1 MRKWLLPLGL
11 LAVLAFVGAW
21 AALAGGAQ
29 PAAWDRAVQVP
40 GLAALVADRSTHMG
54 PVSCLTAGNCAAGGD
69 YLDSSGDQQ
78 AFVVDETNNNWGN
91 AMEVPGIA
99 ALNTGGAA
107 GVNSV
112 SCATAGNCVAAG
124 FYTDQAGSQAFVADE
139 RDGRWG
145 NAIQVPGIAKLSTGT
160 FFAKVIVNSV
170 SCATAGNCTAG
181 GLYTNR
187 AGSQAFVAEE
197 RNGRWGAAIEVPGTA
212 TLNSGGNA
220 TVRAV
225 SCGAAGNCTAVGT
238 YADSSDP
245 DRSHAFVVDETN
257 GNWGTAIEV
266 PGTATL
272 NEGGTTDV
280 SSVSCATARNC
291 VAVGT
296 YGSDCS
302 TSMSFRSR
310 GRFDCV
316 TYQAFVVDEKKG
328 SWGNAVAVPGTVER
342 NAGTRAGTNSVSC
355 ATPGNCAAGGYY
367 TDDSY
372 RRQAFVVD
380 ATNGSWGKAI
390 GIPGMATRNSGDAYV
405 SSISC
410 PTAGNCTAG
419 GSYADITGGL
429 HAFVVAETDGSWGK
443 AMEVPGTAALNS
455 GGYASVNSVSCAT
468 PESCAASGAYT
479 DGRRPSETSGFSGS
493 ARYWRFHRLNRA
505 FVVSFR

>member
-21 AALAGGAQ
+21 VTLAGGAE
-29 PAAWDRAVQVP
+29 PAAWHRAIQVP

-54 PVSCLTAGNCAAGGD
+54 PVSCPTGGNCAAGGD
-69 YLDSSGDQQ
+69 YLDGSGNQQ
-78 AFVVDETNNNWGN
+78 AFVVDETNGSWGN
-91 AMEVPGIA
+91 AVEVPGIA

-124 FYTDQAGSQAFVADE
+124 FYTDQAGSQAFVVDE
-139 RDGRWG
+139 TDGRWG
-145 NAIQVPGIAKLSTGT
+145 TAIQVPGTTSLSTGT
-160 FFAKVIVNSV
+160 FFEKVIVNAV

-181 GLYTNR
+181 GSYTNR

-197 RNGRWGAAIEVPGTA
+197 RNGRWGTAIEVPGTA
-212 TLNSGGNA
+212 RLNSGGDA
-220 TVRAV
+220 SVRAV

-238 YADSSDP
+238 YADSSAP
-245 DRSHAFVVDETN
+245 DYSQAFVVDERN

-272 NEGGTTDV
+272 NSGGTTDV
-280 SSVSCATARNC
+280 SSVSCATAGNC
-291 VAVGT
+291 IAVGT
-296 YGSDCS
+296 YGTECS
-302 TSMSFRSR
+302 TSTSFRSR
-310 GRFDCV
+310 GRIDCV
-316 TYQAFVVDEKKG
+316 NYQAFVVDETKAG
-328 SWGNAVAVPGTVER
+328 WGDAVAVSGTVER
-342 NAGTRAGTNSVSC
+342 NAGNRAGTNSVSC

-380 ATNGSWGKAI
+380 ETNGSWGTAI
-390 GIPGMATRNSGDAYV
+390 DVPGMATRNSGDAYV
-405 SSISC
+405 SSVSC

-419 GSYADITGGL
+419 GSYADASGGL
-429 HAFVVAETDGSWGK
+429 HAFVVEETNGSWGK
-443 AMEVPGTAALNS
+443 AIEVPGTATLNS

-468 PESCAASGAYT
+468 PDDCAASGAYT
-479 DGRRPSETSGFSGS
+479 DGSRPTDTGSFGSG
-493 ARYWRFHRLNRA
+493 RYWRFHRLNRA